1 MDPAAPSESGRP
13 QAPGKDVKATTT
25 RSQVESCEGCFQRSP
40 SPFKH
45 REVST
50 QFSKDAAEAP
60 GNSSQS
66 QVFPKNSLPL
76 PYVAE
81 LHSEVSGQGRNLENP
96 GAAATRPATSEELPA
111 VGEKGSREKPE
122 SRRGSNTFKGTPPI
136 PALIT
141 RLGKGPGTITPTGAD
156 PQGLSPMDYGLEL
169 EAEFPHE
176 MVSEMQGNAAKKAR
190 RTVIGRTLGGRA
202 MFKALHEC
210 LKLHLPTS
218 FTSTTFLT
226 RGYFLI
232 TFENEEGAIATRKL
246 TMVDWSGLSLS
257 FSRFSPDFDSNTQGA
272 EALLMH
278 TIKVQFP
285 NLHEQFQNAK
295 ALTITASKL
304 GAVLEIEAAESYI
317 KRPTGPMPMV
327 TVEVQ
332 DISKLPGYI
341 RIPSM
346 AEGAPTTNTIRQK
359 ILYFGLPN

>member
-1 MDPAAPSESGRP
+1 
-13 QAPGKDVKATTT
+13 
-25 RSQVESCEGCFQRSP
+25 
-40 SPFKH
+40 
-45 REVST
+45 
-50 QFSKDAAEAP
+50 
-60 GNSSQS
+60 
-66 QVFPKNSLPL
+66 
-76 PYVAE
+76 
-81 LHSEVSGQGRNLENP
+81 
-96 GAAATRPATSEELPA
+96 
-111 VGEKGSREKPE
+111 
-122 SRRGSNTFKGTPPI
+122 
-136 PALIT
+136 
-141 RLGKGPGTITPTGAD
+141 
-156 PQGLSPMDYGLEL
+156 MDYGLEL